1 MGVRLYPIL
10 KEGVTLEQF
19 LNLPE
24 GTQARFEAH
33 EAKRPSGSDFMAYDE
48 WHKGMDDDMEAINC
62 FELNGWGKFYPCDWQ
77 KDGEFVSCSGKEL
90 DKAKWE
96 NLLLTNG
103 ERFGI
108 EREERVKIVKGQPNF
123 TDMLD
128 GVHWG

>member
-24 GTQARFEAH
+24 GAQARFEAH

-48 WHKGMDDDMEAINC
+48 WHKGLDDDMETIND
-62 FELNGWGKFYPCDWQ
+62 FNLFGWDKFYPCDQQ
-77 KDGEFVSCSGKEL
+77 KDGEFVSCGGKEF